1 MTTFTKEE
9 ELQFTTA
16 NAIAYD
22 LLRFNDPETIHPCWL
37 CMSDESKNEARLNT
51 VEWLNINANPL
62 FPVNYKTLDAFCE
75 RKFKDA
81 TQDLVE
87 KWKDVELAAK
97 KERELNNPLAFF
109 MFNKPHKD

>member
-22 LLRFNDPETIHPCWL
+22 LLRFNDPETTHPCWL
-37 CMSDESKNEARLNT
+37 CMSDAAKYEARLNT

-75 RKFKDA
+75 RKFKDSA
-81 TQDLVE
+81 KDLVE
-87 KWKDVELAAK
+87 IWKDVELAAK